1 MKFNSKNRTHR
12 IMVWVSDEEKTL
24 LETKADY
31 YSYGSAAA
39 YIRDACI
46 YEKVTKVDVK
56 NSDKVC
62 DSYSNYAKEIKKI
75 TRELRNLIKYATNID
90 DFTKQEIKSLML
102 DVINNQKEMINIV
115 TNKLDFEVW
124 QEINREKEMEEQ

>member
-1 MKFNSKNRTHR
+1 MKFNSKNRTTR

-31 YSYGSAAA
+31 YNYKSSAA

-46 YEKVTKVDVK
+46 YEKVTKVDLK

-62 DSYSNYAKEIKKI
+62 DAYSNYAKEIKKI
-75 TRELRNLIKYATNID
+75 TKELKNLIKYNAILD
-90 DFTKQEIKSLML
+90 DISKQTIRSLML
-102 DVINNQKEMINIV
+102 NVIKNQNEMYKLIND
-115 TNKLDFEVW
+115 KLDFYVW
-124 QEINREKEMEEQ
+124 QEINRKKQMEEQ

>member
-1 MKFNSKNRTHR
+1 MKFNSKNRTTR

-31 YSYGSAAA
+31 YNYKSSAA

-46 YEKVTKVDVK
+46 YEKVTKVDLK

-62 DSYSNYAKEIKKI
+62 EAYSNYAKEIKKI
-75 TRELRNLIKYATNID
+75 TKELKNLIKYNAILD
-90 DFTKQEIKSLML
+90 DISKQTIRSLLLNVIK
-102 DVINNQKEMINIV
+102 NHNEMYKLIYY
-115 TNKLDFEVW
+115 KLDFYVW
-124 QEINREKEMEEQ
+124 QEINRKKQMEEQ